1 MDPLTHALSGALI
14 ARATAATA
22 PGPDALPVRT
32 RVAAG
37 FVAAAFPDIDIV
49 LRLID
54 TITYL
59 NWHQG
64 ITHAPLMVPLWALLL
79 ARLFAW
85 IDPAH
90 HRWQAFFMP
99 ACLGLG
105 IHIGGD
111 LITAYGLMLF
121 APLSTARYS
130 VPLAFV
136 IDPWISAIVV
146 AGLAA
151 GALLPTRRSPA
162 VLALIALLAY
172 LSFLTLQ
179 MQGARDVAALHADSR
194 GLPPAAVHVLPQPLS
209 PFNWKLIVRDGDT
222 YHVAHIALTEARH
235 LWPPLNWIDALLR
248 LHTAFR
254 PVRLAQWQVLGRFG
268 DSVATADFARD
279 GWHQPAFDGF
289 RRFAVFPLLE
299 RIDKDGED
307 GEGRPERCAW
317 FVDMRFVLPSMPP
330 SFRYGACRAEGG
342 EWRMYR
348 ARGAFLID

>member
-14 ARATAATA
+14 ARATAATP
-22 PGPDALPVRT
+22 PGPGALPVRT

-37 FVAAAFPDIDIV
+37 FVAAVFPDVDIV

-64 ITHAPLMVPLWALLL
+64 ITHAPLMVPLWALAL

-85 IDPAH
+85 LDPAH
-90 HRWQAFFMP
+90 HRWQAFFGP
-99 ACLGLG
+99 TCLGIG
-105 IHIGGD
+105 IHICGD
-111 LITAYGLMLF
+111 LITAYGLMLLV
-121 APLSTARYS
+121 PLSTARYS

-146 AGLAA
+146 AGLCA
-151 GALLPTRRSPA
+151 GVALPKRRSPA

-179 MQGARDVAALHADSR
+179 MQRARDVGAVHADRR
-194 GLPPAAVHVLPQPLS
+194 GLPAAAVHVLPQPLS
-209 PFNWKLIVRDGDT
+209 PFNWRLIIRDGDT
-222 YHVAHIALTEARH
+222 YHVAHIAQAEARQ
-235 LWPPLNWIDALLR
+235 LWPPLSWIGALQS
-248 LHTAFR
+248 LHSAFR
-254 PVRLAQWQVLGRFG
+254 PVMRAQWQVLGRFG
-268 DSVATADFARD
+268 DSAAGADFAREA
-279 GWHQPAFDGF
+279 WHQPAFDGF
-289 RRFAVFPLLE
+289 RRFAVFPLLDRVDDEGDE
-299 RIDKDGED
+299 RSD
-307 GEGRPERCAW
+307 RCAW

-330 SFRYGACRAEGG
+330 SFRYAACRDEGG
-342 EWRMYR
+342 EWRMQR